1 MQNAK
6 VVQMGLGK
14 YGAVQA
20 AKGGGVLTIVLI
32 SVYRVIDYFLTDSAT
47 LNQLIGTLAT
57 DVVKVGL
64 AIGALIAAVTFV
76 ASTGFVIAF
85 GPLIAAIA
93 FGVGVAML
101 LEYAD
106 EKFKITEKIILALDE
121 ISEKGINRIIEE
133 KKQVVINKG
142 NEITSNVI
150 DSVIDYAVEKIEKS
164 ITNIIDGLLRNFS
177 TPKFL

>member
-1 MQNAK
+1 M
-6 VVQMGLGK
+6 
-14 YGAVQA
+14 
-20 AKGGGVLTIVLI
+20 LTIVL
-32 SVYRVIDYFLTDSAT
+32 VTVFRVIDYFLTDAAT
-47 LNQLIGTLAT
+47 LNQLIGTLAI
-57 DVVKVGL
+57 DVVKVGV
-64 AIGALIAAVTFV
+64 ATGASIAAATFV

-106 EKFKITEKIILALDE
+106 KKFKITEKIILALDE
-121 ISEKGINRIIEE
+121 ISEKGISGIIEE
-133 KKQVVINKG
+133 KKQVIINKG
-142 NEITSNVI
+142 NIITNNAI

-164 ITNIIDGLLRNFS
+164 LTNIIDGLLRAFS

>member
-6 VVQMGLGK
+6 VIKMGLDK

-20 AKGGGVLTIVLI
+20 AKGGGLLTIVL
-32 SVYRVIDYFLTDSAT
+32 VTEFRVIDYFLTDSAT

-57 DVVKVGL
+57 DVIKVGL
-64 AIGALIAAVTFV
+64 ATGASIAAATFV

-106 EKFKITEKIILALDE
+106 KKFKITEKILLALDE
-121 ISEKGINRIIEE
+121 ISEKGINGIIEE

-142 NEITSNVI
+142 NEIASNVI
-150 DSVIDYAVEKIEKS
+150 ESVVDYTVKKIEKN

-177 TPKFL
+177 RPKFL